1 MSKVFTHITL
11 IFLVLIEKFLSLQ
24 DVLGLWIFMVTES
37 RRKSNTKKAS
47 QKKSDRVLQVS
58 TKKETSNV
66 SVITKTTTPKVVIQ
80 SEKVSNNENV
90 LNEINDKHLLLKLI
104 CFVIMCIILLMTFFL
119 SLKTYN
125 AVNELSDY
133 IHWIIIP

>member
-1 MSKVFTHITL
+1 
-11 IFLVLIEKFLSLQ
+11 
-24 DVLGLWIFMVTES
+24 MVTES

-58 TKKETSNV
+58 TKNETSNV

>member
-1 MSKVFTHITL
+1 
-11 IFLVLIEKFLSLQ
+11 
-24 DVLGLWIFMVTES
+24 MVTES